1 MSLFKEHQILL
12 DFTAGKL
19 SQPSPVQTR
28 SARKK
33 KAEINAMLGTPSS
46 KGVTPTKI
54 VKGTNLNSKTTP
66 KTQKS
71 TPNPKVKNINKKEEF
86 KLELDEDEEMD
97 SDDLDSDDN
106 MGANDSDDIASD
118 DENLGT

>member
-1 MSLFKEHQILL
+1 
-12 DFTAGKL
+12 
-19 SQPSPVQTR
+19 
-28 SARKK
+28 
-33 KAEINAMLGTPSS
+33 MLGTPSS

-71 TPNPKVKNINKKEEF
+71 TPNPKVKKINKKEEF

>member
-1 MSLFKEHQILL
+1 M
-12 DFTAGKL
+12 DFTVGKL

-28 SARKK
+28 SARRK

-71 TPNPKVKNINKKEEF
+71 SPNPKGIKINKKEEF
-86 KLELDEDEEMD
+86 KLQLDEDEEMD

-106 MGANDSDDIASD
+106 MGAIIDSDDIASD